1 MLVTGASGALG
12 GLVARHLAGSGRVE
26 RLVLV
31 SRRGPSTFGMATLV
45 AELASGGTSV
55 QVVACD
61 AADRDQL
68 AGVLRGVPSLSGVVH
83 AAGVLDDGVVG
94 SLTAERLEAVM
105 RPKVDAAW
113 HLHELTRH
121 LDLDTFVLFSSIA
134 GVWGNP
140 GQANYAAGNTFL
152 DALAAH
158 RRQQGL
164 PAVSLAWGPWEKGM
178 AGELTEGDRQRMSRQ
193 GMLPL
198 SDADGLALFDAA
210 TARTE
215 PLLVAARLDLAAIR
229 GSREI
234 QPLLSVLAGGVRPS
248 GPARRTVGET
258 TADGQNVLAERLAGV
273 SPVERQEALREM
285 IAAQAAL
292 VLGMSGPDSI
302 DAERSFRD
310 VGFDSLTAV
319 ELRNRLNNVTGQRLS
334 ATAVF
339 DYPTP
344 TALADFLADEMFGSV
359 DEEATALAAYS
370 GLDKFEASL
379 TEIMG
384 DDAARARVTARLKDI
399 LSVLSD
405 AGGSG
410 EADGDD
416 SVADRIQSASDD
428 DMFDF
433 IDNQLGI

>member
-1 MLVTGASGALG
+1 
-12 GLVARHLAGSGRVE
+12 
-26 RLVLV
+26 
-31 SRRGPSTFGMATLV
+31 
-45 AELASGGTSV
+45 
-55 QVVACD
+55 
-61 AADRDQL
+61 
-68 AGVLRGVPSLSGVVH
+68 
-83 AAGVLDDGVVG
+83 
-94 SLTAERLEAVM
+94 VM

-210 TARTE
+210 AARTE

-234 QPLLSVLAGGVRPS
+234 QPLLSVLAGEVRPS

-292 VLGMSGPDSI
+292 VLGMSGADSI

-334 ATAVF
+334 TTAVF

-405 AGGSG
+405 AGGSA

>member
-1 MLVTGASGALG
+1 VLVTGASGALG

-31 SRRGPSTFGMATLV
+31 SRRGMDAAGMVGLV
-45 AELASGGTSV
+45 GDLERLGVEVTVA
-55 QVVACD
+55 ACD
-61 AADRDQL
+61 VADRDQL
-68 AGVLRGVPSLSGVVH
+68 AGVLKGVPLTGVVH

-210 TARTE
+210 AARTE

-234 QPLLSVLAGGVRPS
+234 QPLLSVLAGGVRPG

-273 SPVERQEALREM
+273 SAVERQEALREM

-292 VLGMSGPDSI
+292 VLGMSGADSI

-359 DEEATALAAYS
+359 DEGATALAAYS